1 MEIFTPVSVVYNP
14 LDWSYFTSNFLIS
27 GILELLRP
35 DLKIADKPLQQKRN
49 CDKEGTCTLYENT
62 TDSDAQPGEQD
73 QHTHSPAV
81 NAVNLYKEIQF
92 HNKQLFKLV
101 RTNPNPPT
109 DSDTPNRFWNNKL
122 CLAARLLRQRQMRP
136 HKQMDSRCKSGRGFT
151 VALDLLIGCD

>member
-1 MEIFTPVSVVYNP
+1 M
-14 LDWSYFTSNFLIS
+14 YFSSNLLTV
-27 GILELLRP
+27 GILELSSP
-35 DLKIADKPLQQKRN
+35 DLKTAVKLLQQKRN
-49 CDKEGTCTLYENT
+49 CDREGTCTLHENT
-62 TDSDAQPGEQD
+62 ANSDAQPGEQD
-73 QHTHSPAV
+73 QHILSPAV

-109 DSDTPNRFWNNKL
+109 ESDTPNRFWNNKL

>member
-1 MEIFTPVSVVYNP
+1 MEIFIRVSVVYNP
-14 LDWSYFTSNFLIS
+14 LDWSYFSSNFFILD
-27 GILELLRP
+27 ILELLRP
-35 DLKIADKPLQQKRN
+35 DLKTADQPLQQKRN
-49 CDKEGTCTLYENT
+49 CDKEGTCTLYET
-62 TDSDAQPGEQD
+62 TTNSDAQPGEQD
-73 QHTHSPAV
+73 QHTHSPAA

-109 DSDTPNRFWNNKL
+109 ESDTPNRFWNNKL